1 MYIMNINQLFCVKI
15 LILYSIKRT
24 FSDYITSTVKKNEYL
39 LYTSNKLKYN
49 WSNMFLTLQLLI
61 LKVLYW

>member
-24 FSDYITSTVKKNEYL
+24 FSDYITSTLKKNEYL